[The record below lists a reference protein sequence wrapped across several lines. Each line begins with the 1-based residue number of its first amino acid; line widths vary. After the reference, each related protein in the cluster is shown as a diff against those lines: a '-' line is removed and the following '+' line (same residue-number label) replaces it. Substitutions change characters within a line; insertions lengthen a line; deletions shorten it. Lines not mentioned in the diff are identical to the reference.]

1 MRHVCH
7 QLDMF
12 GSRGRKKPPKGGQGA
27 YPSSQPRP
35 LSENLSADVD
45 IYLNSLLDEEVN
57 QAFENMLDDMN
68 LTDEKRAPLR
78 NRTLMEKREMLSMHH
93 KGTTGGKRSSRCET
107 PLDYV
112 NFLSA
117 ENMSADKLFRGIE
130 SLRVA
135 LTNNPV
141 SWLKEFL
148 QEGMDKLLKI
158 LQRCKQHS
166 RDNRYERIEHEVIR
180 CVRALMNNTPGL
192 KYVYEHVS
200 ALTIVSASMNVAR
213 PYVMVDV
220 MKLLAAVSIVPP
232 NGHEQVLRAI
242 TECAEAEEHERFAP
256 IVAGLGCKENDA
268 LRTASIQLINALVS
282 GTEDFDFRVHLR
294 NEFMRTGMMDIYESL
309 QNEVVESPELS
320 VQLNIFKETKDFD
333 FEELSQR
340 CESIT
345 QELNDPLECFE
356 LLRNTLKGTPCE
368 MSLLSMLQHL
378 LCIRD
383 DVQVR
388 PAYYK
393 LIEGCIS
400 QIVLHKNGYDPDFR
414 KPARFT
420 VDMEMLLESIVEGS
434 RSEERDHVEQ
444 LQKKLEEALTQKQEC
459 EAKLANYEARLQ
471 NPNGAKLNVPPG
483 LASTGGAPPPPP
495 PPPPPM
501 PGGIPP
507 PPPMPGMGGPPPPP
521 PMPGMGPPPPPP
533 PGLGGMLGQMPN
545 GGPMAP
551 LGGGDVL
558 PHGMKP
564 KKKYTVGT
572 TLKRANW
579 KKVAPQKVSEKAF
592 WLRVREDEL
601 ESEDIF
607 EGLVSKFS
615 SAPPAKKDKAP
626 EESVRTTKKSKELKV
641 LDGKAAQNL
650 MILQGSLKMS
660 ASTIRDYLLE
670 VDEEH
675 LTEAMLQQL
684 IKYMPEADQLKKLAE
699 LKDNLADL
707 AEAEQFAVAIG
718 SIKRLHSRLESISF
732 KLRFSEMVQDIKPG
746 IVAATEA
753 CEEVRSSRKF
763 AKVLELVLLLG
774 NYMNTGSRNAQ
785 AIGFDI
791 SFLPKLSSTKAHD
804 QKTTLVHFLAETM
817 EKKFP
822 ETLTFGDELSYTE
835 KAARVSPEQL
845 EKQLNQMKKCITQ
858 LGTDLKTF
866 KPQEPNDRFGDVM
879 AGFYEQ
885 AQQEHELLSSMF
897 AKMKK
902 LYEFLAEFFVFE
914 AKKYTLDEFFGDI
927 KTFKEQ
933 FAAAH
938 AENVRARELEEKR
951 VRDKEA
957 REKAD
962 REKQER
968 LAKKQQ
974 LVDISSG
981 QDQEGVMDSLLE
993 ALKTGSAFSHKQ
1005 RRRPPRSTNGEP
1017 GLPPDSPEAGMA
1029 HLAAWNTTA
1038 PLEKLP
1044 LDSNFAWLLCAL
1056 LAATAWVI
1064 YVTFYNARVL
1074 GFLLTKWNPHIILDL
1089 TISACLTNRSTQGS
1103 VSLSVLSGKLMFRD
1117 AAYVTPDFT
1126 VRAQD
1131 GWLVFRW
1138 WIPYVKKEFPRTCTD
1153 AEARVLLLL
1162 NGLELHV
1169 YNRSQL
1175 YSRLERL
1182 FGLEPS
1188 VLPPDSPKAPPAP
1201 VPSAEEERPWRD
1213 LVPVLKV
1220 EVSTGRLVFGNRL
1233 LPTTMSI
1240 RFEDAH
1246 ATYKTRAASSRLD
1259 LFQHILDCRLDSF
1272 KVMLAPSPK
1281 YIGIPDEPPRFMGE
1295 GFVVLQSNRVHLFY
1309 YQDEPAPGTVQ
1320 ETNAV
1325 HMTVKQGSYLELTVP
1340 WVMGPEGYTLRVMGQ
1355 LFHLDASTS
1364 LPFRGF
1370 VESEILGFDVQG
1382 QYPLVWNG
1390 HQDWQCSLAG
1400 CRSSL
1405 TLLHAHKGFFHAL
1418 VEDWASKARP
1428 DLLRFV
1434 PYTWHLNLVLT
1445 EFELITLANEYNWVD
1460 CAHQENARVAFCGEV
1475 FDLSFDLPFVDFLPP
1490 QLSLKFWIQAE
1501 SVSVLAQ
1508 LPEGNPHREL
1518 LLLLEKHARTTD
1530 RTGMPRQPS
1539 QGDHKWH
1546 HLADSGRGWV
1556 EVCSV
1561 PIVALSLGY
1570 TYHPV
1575 PPLDFAHP
1583 LDFDVTTPEKE
1594 ELLLSPMRPPK
1605 GRAALL
1611 PPEDF
1616 DPGNMAPDVL
1626 SLELEIGPSVL
1637 TLDGSVLHLL
1647 MQLKENYFGAWQEYV
1662 DMEAQAPPP
1671 ERPAEG
1677 AFDPRCFRPL
1687 DVRATVILHDMHG
1700 HLMKGCGEGDAPC
1713 PSLFLERL
1721 QLELVRGHRESQ
1733 LQLLLSPLVAICP
1746 GERPGH
1752 LALSSFQVRGQA
1764 LFSGVG
1770 RPLGS
1775 DSLEYAWLVELQAG
1789 DLTGR
1794 LSLPQLYDLAV
1805 GAELFAQQ
1813 AQHASG
1819 ALEAPPGRIRCQHDL
1834 PQSECS
1840 RGEPCPVPDT
1850 LKYRMT
1856 RFSMDF
1862 VDVCLEEASSA
1873 VCLEVSPIKL
1883 SVCNLHSE
1891 QTTAGLS
1898 LQVRA
1903 VSVSQFLLSVD
1914 GPWLQ
1919 AGKLE
1924 LGPVFLDHWSQG
1936 ASQSGQE
1943 GFLRTHDRSS
1953 RRLWFLWGDPR
1964 AGGHCG
1970 CLGGCSFFGAPQE
1983 AQVSISPVLHLKRVL
1998 YMCLFEEGARG
2009 CLEDLGSPPDVTL
2022 LQEDVTLVNLHHQMD
2037 RPIAESPLLMACY
2050 GAHLSQFQ

>member
-1 MRHVCH
+1 MSSKKSSAML
-7 QLDMF
+7 LDMF
-12 GSRGRKKPPKGGQGA
+12 GSRGRKKPPKGGLSA
-27 YPSSQPRP
+27 YPSQPRP
-35 LSENLSADVD
+35 LSESLSADVD

-57 QAFENMLDDMN
+57 QSFENMLDDMN

-107 PLDYV
+107 PMDYV

-141 SWLKEFL
+141 SWLKDFL

-192 KYVYEHVS
+192 KYVYEHGT
-200 ALTIVSASMNVAR
+200 ALTIVSASMNVEK

-256 IVAGLGCKENDA
+256 IVAGLGQKDNDA

-340 CESIT
+340 CENIT

-356 LLRNTLKGTPCE
+356 LLRSTLKGTPCE

-388 PAYYK
+388 SSYYK

-420 VDMEMLLESIVEGS
+420 VDMEMLLESIAEGS

-471 NPNGAKLNVPPG
+471 NSNGAKLNVPPG
-483 LASTGGAPPPPP
+483 LMPTGAVPPPPP

-501 PGGIPP
+501 PGGMGGIPP
-507 PPPMPGMGGPPPPP
+507 PPPMPGMGGIPPPPPMPGMGPPPPP
-521 PMPGMGPPPPPP
+521 PMPGMGPPPPT
-533 PGLGGMLGQMPN
+533 GLGGMLRHMPN
-545 GGPMAP
+545 GGPMSA
-551 LGGGDVL
+551 LGGADIL

-592 WLRVREDEL
+592 WLRVREEEL

-607 EGLVSKFS
+607 EGLVSRFS

-626 EESVRTTKKSKELKV
+626 EESTRTTKKSKELKV
-641 LDGKAAQNL
+641 LDLKAAQNL

-660 ASTIRDYLLE
+660 ATTIRDYLLE

-718 SIKRLHSRLESISF
+718 SIKRLHSRLQSISF

-822 ETLTFGDELSYTE
+822 EVLSFGDELSYTD

-845 EKQLNQMKKCITQ
+845 EKQLAQMKKCLTQ

-866 KPQEPNDRFGDVM
+866 KPQEPNDRFGEVM
-879 AGFYEQ
+879 TGFYEQ

-897 AKMKK
+897 AKMKQ
-902 LYEFLAEFFVFE
+902 LYEILAEFYVFE

-1005 RRRPPRSTNGEP
+1005 RRRPPRSTN
-1017 GLPPDSPEAGMA
+1017 
-1029 HLAAWNTTA
+1029 AAN
-1038 PLEKLP
+1038 K
-1044 LDSNFAWLLCAL
+1044 
-1056 LAATAWVI
+1056 
-1064 YVTFYNARVL
+1064 
-1074 GFLLTKWNPHIILDL
+1074 
-1089 TISACLTNRSTQGS
+1089 
-1103 VSLSVLSGKLMFRD
+1103 
-1117 AAYVTPDFT
+1117 
-1126 VRAQD
+1126 
-1131 GWLVFRW
+1131 
-1138 WIPYVKKEFPRTCTD
+1138 
-1153 AEARVLLLL
+1153 
-1162 NGLELHV
+1162 
-1169 YNRSQL
+1169 
-1175 YSRLERL
+1175 
-1182 FGLEPS
+1182 
-1188 VLPPDSPKAPPAP
+1188 
-1201 VPSAEEERPWRD
+1201 
-1213 LVPVLKV
+1213 
-1220 EVSTGRLVFGNRL
+1220 
-1233 LPTTMSI
+1233 
-1240 RFEDAH
+1240 
-1246 ATYKTRAASSRLD
+1246 
-1259 LFQHILDCRLDSF
+1259 
-1272 KVMLAPSPK
+1272 
-1281 YIGIPDEPPRFMGE
+1281 
-1295 GFVVLQSNRVHLFY
+1295 
-1309 YQDEPAPGTVQ
+1309 
-1320 ETNAV
+1320 
-1325 HMTVKQGSYLELTVP
+1325 
-1340 WVMGPEGYTLRVMGQ
+1340 
-1355 LFHLDASTS
+1355 
-1364 LPFRGF
+1364 
-1370 VESEILGFDVQG
+1370 
-1382 QYPLVWNG
+1382 
-1390 HQDWQCSLAG
+1390 
-1400 CRSSL
+1400 
-1405 TLLHAHKGFFHAL
+1405 
-1418 VEDWASKARP
+1418 
-1428 DLLRFV
+1428 
-1434 PYTWHLNLVLT
+1434 
-1445 EFELITLANEYNWVD
+1445 
-1460 CAHQENARVAFCGEV
+1460 
-1475 FDLSFDLPFVDFLPP
+1475 
-1490 QLSLKFWIQAE
+1490 
-1501 SVSVLAQ
+1501 AQ
-1508 LPEGNPHREL
+1508 L
-1518 LLLLEKHARTTD
+1518 ARS
-1530 RTGMPRQPS
+1530 R
-1539 QGDHKWH
+1539 
-1546 HLADSGRGWV
+1546 
-1556 EVCSV
+1556 
-1561 PIVALSLGY
+1561 
-1570 TYHPV
+1570 
-1575 PPLDFAHP
+1575 
-1583 LDFDVTTPEKE
+1583 
-1594 ELLLSPMRPPK
+1594 
-1605 GRAALL
+1605 
-1611 PPEDF
+1611 
-1616 DPGNMAPDVL
+1616 
-1626 SLELEIGPSVL
+1626 
-1637 TLDGSVLHLL
+1637 
-1647 MQLKENYFGAWQEYV
+1647 
-1662 DMEAQAPPP
+1662 
-1671 ERPAEG
+1671 
-1677 AFDPRCFRPL
+1677 
-1687 DVRATVILHDMHG
+1687 
-1700 HLMKGCGEGDAPC
+1700 
-1713 PSLFLERL
+1713 
-1721 QLELVRGHRESQ
+1721 
-1733 LQLLLSPLVAICP
+1733 
-1746 GERPGH
+1746 
-1752 LALSSFQVRGQA
+1752 
-1764 LFSGVG
+1764 
-1770 RPLGS
+1770 
-1775 DSLEYAWLVELQAG
+1775 
-1789 DLTGR
+1789 
-1794 LSLPQLYDLAV
+1794 
-1805 GAELFAQQ
+1805 
-1813 AQHASG
+1813 
-1819 ALEAPPGRIRCQHDL
+1819 
-1834 PQSECS
+1834 S
-1840 RGEPCPVPDT
+1840 RG
-1850 LKYRMT
+1850 
-1856 RFSMDF
+1856 
-1862 VDVCLEEASSA
+1862 
-1873 VCLEVSPIKL
+1873 
-1883 SVCNLHSE
+1883 
-1891 QTTAGLS
+1891 
-1898 LQVRA
+1898 
-1903 VSVSQFLLSVD
+1903 
-1914 GPWLQ
+1914 
-1919 AGKLE
+1919 
-1924 LGPVFLDHWSQG
+1924 
-1936 ASQSGQE
+1936 
-1943 GFLRTHDRSS
+1943 
-1953 RRLWFLWGDPR
+1953 
-1964 AGGHCG
+1964 
-1970 CLGGCSFFGAPQE
+1970 GAP
-1983 AQVSISPVLHLKRVL
+1983 AVD
-1998 YMCLFEEGARG
+1998 
-2009 CLEDLGSPPDVTL
+2009 LEFRTVMQRS
-2022 LQEDVTLVNLHHQMD
+2022 
-2037 RPIAESPLLMACY
+2037 
-2050 GAHLSQFQ
+2050 

>member
-1 MRHVCH
+1 MSNKKSSAML
-7 QLDMF
+7 LDMF

-483 LASTGGAPPPPP
+483 LAPTGGAPPPPP

-501 PGGIPP
+501 PGGIPPPPPMPGMGGGIPPPPPMPGMGIPP

-1005 RRRPPRSTNGEP
+1005 RRRPPRSTN
-1017 GLPPDSPEAGMA
+1017 AA
-1029 HLAAWNTTA
+1029 NKAQLARSRSRGGA
-1038 PLEKLP
+1038 P
-1044 LDSNFAWLLCAL
+1044 
-1056 LAATAWVI
+1056 T
-1064 YVTFYNARVL
+1064 
-1074 GFLLTKWNPHIILDL
+1074 LDL
-1089 TISACLTNRSTQGS
+1089 ECRTIMQRS
-1103 VSLSVLSGKLMFRD
+1103 
-1117 AAYVTPDFT
+1117 
-1126 VRAQD
+1126 
-1131 GWLVFRW
+1131 
-1138 WIPYVKKEFPRTCTD
+1138 
-1153 AEARVLLLL
+1153 
-1162 NGLELHV
+1162 
-1169 YNRSQL
+1169 
-1175 YSRLERL
+1175 
-1182 FGLEPS
+1182 
-1188 VLPPDSPKAPPAP
+1188 
-1201 VPSAEEERPWRD
+1201 
-1213 LVPVLKV
+1213 
-1220 EVSTGRLVFGNRL
+1220 
-1233 LPTTMSI
+1233 
-1240 RFEDAH
+1240 
-1246 ATYKTRAASSRLD
+1246 
-1259 LFQHILDCRLDSF
+1259 
-1272 KVMLAPSPK
+1272 
-1281 YIGIPDEPPRFMGE
+1281 
-1295 GFVVLQSNRVHLFY
+1295 
-1309 YQDEPAPGTVQ
+1309 
-1320 ETNAV
+1320 
-1325 HMTVKQGSYLELTVP
+1325 
-1340 WVMGPEGYTLRVMGQ
+1340 
-1355 LFHLDASTS
+1355 
-1364 LPFRGF
+1364 
-1370 VESEILGFDVQG
+1370 
-1382 QYPLVWNG
+1382 
-1390 HQDWQCSLAG
+1390 
-1400 CRSSL
+1400 
-1405 TLLHAHKGFFHAL
+1405 
-1418 VEDWASKARP
+1418 
-1428 DLLRFV
+1428 
-1434 PYTWHLNLVLT
+1434 
-1445 EFELITLANEYNWVD
+1445 
-1460 CAHQENARVAFCGEV
+1460 
-1475 FDLSFDLPFVDFLPP
+1475 
-1490 QLSLKFWIQAE
+1490 
-1501 SVSVLAQ
+1501 
-1508 LPEGNPHREL
+1508 
-1518 LLLLEKHARTTD
+1518 
-1530 RTGMPRQPS
+1530 
-1539 QGDHKWH
+1539 
-1546 HLADSGRGWV
+1546 
-1556 EVCSV
+1556 
-1561 PIVALSLGY
+1561 
-1570 TYHPV
+1570 
-1575 PPLDFAHP
+1575 
-1583 LDFDVTTPEKE
+1583 
-1594 ELLLSPMRPPK
+1594 
-1605 GRAALL
+1605 
-1611 PPEDF
+1611 
-1616 DPGNMAPDVL
+1616 
-1626 SLELEIGPSVL
+1626 
-1637 TLDGSVLHLL
+1637 
-1647 MQLKENYFGAWQEYV
+1647 
-1662 DMEAQAPPP
+1662 
-1671 ERPAEG
+1671 
-1677 AFDPRCFRPL
+1677 
-1687 DVRATVILHDMHG
+1687 
-1700 HLMKGCGEGDAPC
+1700 
-1713 PSLFLERL
+1713 
-1721 QLELVRGHRESQ
+1721 
-1733 LQLLLSPLVAICP
+1733 
-1746 GERPGH
+1746 
-1752 LALSSFQVRGQA
+1752 
-1764 LFSGVG
+1764 
-1770 RPLGS
+1770 
-1775 DSLEYAWLVELQAG
+1775 
-1789 DLTGR
+1789 
-1794 LSLPQLYDLAV
+1794 
-1805 GAELFAQQ
+1805 
-1813 AQHASG
+1813 
-1819 ALEAPPGRIRCQHDL
+1819 
-1834 PQSECS
+1834 
-1840 RGEPCPVPDT
+1840 
-1850 LKYRMT
+1850 
-1856 RFSMDF
+1856 
-1862 VDVCLEEASSA
+1862 
-1873 VCLEVSPIKL
+1873 
-1883 SVCNLHSE
+1883 
-1891 QTTAGLS
+1891 
-1898 LQVRA
+1898 
-1903 VSVSQFLLSVD
+1903 
-1914 GPWLQ
+1914 
-1919 AGKLE
+1919 
-1924 LGPVFLDHWSQG
+1924 
-1936 ASQSGQE
+1936 
-1943 GFLRTHDRSS
+1943 
-1953 RRLWFLWGDPR
+1953 
-1964 AGGHCG
+1964 
-1970 CLGGCSFFGAPQE
+1970 
-1983 AQVSISPVLHLKRVL
+1983 
-1998 YMCLFEEGARG
+1998 
-2009 CLEDLGSPPDVTL
+2009 
-2022 LQEDVTLVNLHHQMD
+2022 
-2037 RPIAESPLLMACY
+2037 
-2050 GAHLSQFQ
+2050 